1 MLNPIATAATSESV
15 ADVAT

>member
-1 MLNPIATAATSESV
+1 MLNPIATAATSETV